1 MIRQFVSRGL
11 AMMLVKL
18 MSRQI
23 VLAVY
28 VVLAYNLSGVSLRGQ
43 EVSPAEPIGVIS
55 AADQAAQEQVEQLAS
70 SNQLEEAIAQLER
83 LAEQHRTLVPTG
95 PVQLAGTQRV
105 QVYHPLSDWCHRQRV
120 RILARSLELRQS
132 YEQQCSALAAAAYKS
147 LQLSKDPKQGRQ
159 IAARYGA
166 TQSGPGIYRLLVD
179 IHLEREH
186 SLAASQLLDLGFP
199 STSRLNLSDLQSSV
213 PKIDLPWYRVWHAV
227 QHDEEAS
234 PIVLARLQTVASSD
248 QAEME
253 SVLSR
258 QLHAA
263 GIAPQWSDLSLISDW
278 AQMLKER
285 LPDGEWKQRLANTLS
300 DVLSWQGRLNLQ
312 QSRLLHL
319 DQEPK
324 WQTELSVIENSADT
338 TPASRPRVGEAK
350 YLLPYHPVIYKERAF
365 IHKLT
370 NLRAFRCDDG
380 QNWPSPRP
388 VYALHRSDGGMSEY
402 WPEGYPFQGYPRGH
416 LTIEDNYLYARM
428 GSPVTAWV
436 QRPRNTDDSSLSYL
450 VGLDLDKQ
458 GKMLPGFPLRLAPPL
473 LESAELEGC
482 PLVLEQMIITSV
494 AQRDQTG
501 IRRRLAA
508 FDRFSGRSLWIS
520 EVLGSGVVAGS
531 EQAHLISNAQPV
543 IAGGLIYFCTHLG
556 TVACIE
562 PYGGH
567 VQWMVSYR
575 RAAGAATQS
584 YRTQRFRYRDGVS
597 CLVNQGLVYCMP
609 QDCAELM
616 ALDTSTGDLV
626 WATNETDV
634 HDAIQ
639 IVGTCGQCLL
649 VNGDRLIWLD
659 RRLGHLLGQ
668 FPALT
673 TSGTLNALPQPR
685 GLGAAAIVGD
695 RVYWPTSGE
704 ILVFSADIPQASRFR
719 TLATA
724 THQILHRYPMPQL
737 IPDGC
742 NLVADGKWL
751 LMATPRQLLGFTSE

>member
-1 MIRQFVSRGL
+1 MI
-11 AMMLVKL
+11 LVKL
-18 MSRQI
+18 TGRQI
-23 VLAVY
+23 LLAVY
-28 VVLAYNLSGVSLRGQ
+28 VVLACNLSGVSLQGQ

-55 AADQAAQEQVEQLAS
+55 AADQAAQEQVEQLVNS
-70 SNQLEEAIAQLER
+70 GQLDEAIAQLER
-83 LAEQHRTLVPTG
+83 LAEQRHILVPAG
-95 PVQLAGTQRV
+95 PVQMAGTQRV
-105 QVYHPLSDWCHRQRV
+105 QVYHPLSVWCHRQRV

-132 YEQQCSALAAAAYKS
+132 YEQRWNALAAAAYKS

-159 IAARYGA
+159 VAARFGA

-199 STSRLNLSDLQSSV
+199 STSRLNLSDLQSSA

-227 QHDEEAS
+227 QHDESAS
-234 PIVLARLQTVASSD
+234 SIVLARWQSVASSN

-253 SVLSR
+253 TVLSR

-263 GIAPQWSDLSLISDW
+263 GIAPQWSDLLLISDW
-278 AQMLKER
+278 AQMLTER
-285 LPDGEWKQRLANTLS
+285 LPDGELKQRLSNTLS
-300 DVLSWQGRLNLQ
+300 DVLSWQRQSNLTESQ
-312 QSRLLHL
+312 FFHL
-319 DQEPK
+319 DQKPK
-324 WQTELSVIENSADT
+324 WQSELSMIENSADT
-338 TPASRPRVGEAK
+338 TPASRPRVGETK
-350 YLLPYHPVIYKERAF
+350 YLLPYHPVIYKEQAF
-365 IHKLT
+365 VHKLT

-388 VYALHRSDGGMSEY
+388 DHALHRSDAGMSEY
-402 WPEGYPFQGYPRGH
+402 WPEGYPFQGFPRGQ

-473 LESAELEGC
+473 FESAELEGC
-482 PLVLEQMIITSV
+482 PVVFEQMLITSV

-501 IRRRLAA
+501 VRRRLAA
-508 FDRFSGRSLWIS
+508 FDRFSGRNLWIS

-531 EQAHLISNAQPV
+531 EQANLISNAQPV
-543 IAGGLIYFCTHLG
+543 ISGGLIYFCTDLG
-556 TVACIE
+556 TVACVE
-562 PYGGH
+562 PFEGQ

-575 RAAGAATQS
+575 RVAGAATQP
-584 YRTQRFRYRDGVS
+584 YRPQRFRYRDETS
-597 CLVNQGLVYCMP
+597 CLVNQGLVYCLP

-634 HDAIQ
+634 QDAIQ
-639 IVGTCGQCLL
+639 IVGTFGQCLL

-659 RRLGHLLGQ
+659 RRLGQVLSQ

-673 TSGTLNALPQPR
+673 TTGTLNALPQPR
-685 GLGAAAIVGD
+685 GLGSAALVGD
-695 RVYWPTSGE
+695 RVYWPTSGK
-704 ILVFSADIPQASRFR
+704 ILVFSAEIPQASGSR
-719 TLATA
+719 TLASA

-737 IPDGC
+737 IADGC

-751 LMATPRQLLGFTSE
+751 LMATPKQLLGFASE